1 MKYIDEFRNREL
13 AGGLIKKI
21 KENSG
26 RPVKLMEVCGTHT
39 VNVFKYGIKELLPK
53 SITLLSG
60 PGCPVCVTP
69 NETIDKAIA
78 LSQEKDVI
86 LVTFGDMMDVPG
98 SSSSLAREKS
108 QGSDIRVV
116 YSVQDA
122 IKIATENSKRKII
135 FLAVGFETTSPTVSV
150 SLVKAE
156 ELRLKNYFI
165 LQGHKLIPPAMK
177 ALVEDEKLDL
187 NGFICPGHVSTIIG
201 RRPYEF
207 LATQYR
213 LPCVISG
220 FEPLDILQSIYMLI
234 NQIEEGRAEAQIQY
248 KRSVKE
254 EGNPLALRKLY
265 QVFEV
270 SDSNWRGLGLI
281 PGSGLKVRDEFKN
294 FDAEENFSVEIGEV
308 EENPDCLC
316 GSILRGIKTP
326 LDCSLFGK
334 LCRPENPVG
343 ACMVSS
349 EGSCSAYYKY
359 GGLSSGR

>member
-1 MKYIDEFRNREL
+1 
-13 AGGLIKKI
+13 
-21 KENSG
+21 
-26 RPVKLMEVCGTHT
+26 
-39 VNVFKYGIKELLPK
+39 
-53 SITLLSG
+53 
-60 PGCPVCVTP
+60 
-69 NETIDKAIA
+69 
-78 LSQEKDVI
+78 
-86 LVTFGDMMDVPG
+86 MDVPG